1 MLPAEEGAC
10 TACVSVYPR
19 CDLCLPSSVS
29 RAQVNATNKKGRTA
43 LMKAAVS
50 GSLSTVALLL
60 RAGADVNLPDASG
73 RSVLTYAVETAAG
86 SDSTE
91 GAQLAMLL
99 SLGRRANL
107 GSHPEFKNIR
117 HERSAFVDSA
127 SFTNFGSRSLDRA
140 KLHNKLRCMR
150 LFEDLQQT
158 FCKDAFVS
166 CTTRRVRAEFHRLQF

>member
-73 RSVLTYAVETAAG
+73 RSVLTYAVEKATG

-91 GAQLAMLL
+91 GAQLALLL

-117 HERSAFVDSA
+117 RERSAFVDSA
-127 SFTNFGSRSLDRA
+127 SFTNFRSPVNRA
-140 KLHNKLRCMR
+140 KLQNKLRCMT
-150 LFEDLQQT
+150 LVDDLQQT